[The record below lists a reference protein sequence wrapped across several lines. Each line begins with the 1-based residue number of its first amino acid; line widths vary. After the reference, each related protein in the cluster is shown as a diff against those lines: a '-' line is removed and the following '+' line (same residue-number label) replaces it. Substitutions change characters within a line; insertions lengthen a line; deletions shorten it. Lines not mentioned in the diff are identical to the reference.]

1 MDRLQRAAVDWYCSN
16 EYRVNEPVFFLIQRI
31 LVILTVQDCPIH
43 HNQSLLLTNTLCM
56 KRNFSRVLLGVCSF
70 FPFVVFAQSKTITT
84 LSGQTLGIPTSSV
97 PFLNFTPDARSGAL
111 GEAGVALGDADANAI
126 FWNPSKLVFAKQDK
140 GASIS
145 YTPWLRELIGDMYYA
160 YLSGYSKLGKNSV
173 IGGSLMYFD
182 LGTVNF
188 TTANGTQAGT
198 FNSREYALTASY
210 SQRLSQ
216 NFALGVDLKYLNSNL
231 ASGAS
236 NVGLKP
242 GATAAAD
249 IHAFYHNEVRDN
261 ATGKGIGWAFGGM
274 ISNLG
279 GRINYGGQER
289 YYIPTNL
296 RLGTALTYYADQYNK
311 FNFVLDFN
319 KLMVPTPPEYARDAN
334 GNLIPIAGSSPPK
347 YQIARGKDPDRN
359 YFSAVFGSFA
369 DAPGGFSEELKEVTI
384 STGVEYWYN
393 DQFAV
398 RAGYFGES
406 NLKGGRKYF
415 TTGLGLRLQ
424 KQFGVDFSYL
434 LPVKQGNPLA
444 NTFRISLLF
453 NFNSSQAVG
462 SQEDEPSTEDNN

>member
-1 MDRLQRAAVDWYCSN
+1 
-16 EYRVNEPVFFLIQRI
+16 
-31 LVILTVQDCPIH
+31 
-43 HNQSLLLTNTLCM
+43 M
-56 KRNFSRVLLGVCSF
+56 KRNFFRVILGVCSF
-70 FPFVVFAQSKTITT
+70 FPVVAFSQVNL
-84 LSGQTLGIPTSSV
+84 LSGQLSIPTSAV

-126 FWNPSKLVFAKQDK
+126 FWNPSKLVFAKQSK

-145 YTPWLRELIGDMYYA
+145 YTPWLRDLIGDMYYT
-160 YLSGYSKLGKNSV
+160 YLTGYSKIGKNSV

-188 TTANGTQAGT
+188 TTATGVAAGT
-198 FNSREYALTASY
+198 FNSREYAVTATF

-216 NFALGVDLKYLNSNL
+216 NFSLGVDLKYLNSNL
-231 ASGAS
+231 ASGSS
-236 NVGLKP
+236 NPGLKP

-249 IHAFYHNEVRDN
+249 ISAFYRNEARDN
-261 ATGKGIGWAFGGM
+261 ATGRGIGWAFGGM
-274 ISNLG
+274 LSNLG
-279 GRINYGGQER
+279 GRINYGGQEQ
-289 YYIPTNL
+289 YFIPTNL

-311 FNFVLDFN
+311 FNFVFDVN

-334 GNLIPIAGSSPPK
+334 GNLIPVAGTSPTQ
-347 YQIARGKDPDRN
+347 YQISRGKDPNRN

-369 DAPGGFSEELKEVTI
+369 DAPGGLSEELKEFTV

-406 NLKGGRKYF
+406 NIKGGRKYF
-415 TTGLGLRLQ
+415 TTGIGLRLQ
-424 KQFGVDFSYL
+424 ERFGVDFSYL
-434 LPVKQGNPLA
+434 LPVKQGSPLA

-453 NFNSSQAVG
+453 NFNGSNAVG
-462 SQEDEPSTEDNN
+462 ADNDNDSAGDDTNY